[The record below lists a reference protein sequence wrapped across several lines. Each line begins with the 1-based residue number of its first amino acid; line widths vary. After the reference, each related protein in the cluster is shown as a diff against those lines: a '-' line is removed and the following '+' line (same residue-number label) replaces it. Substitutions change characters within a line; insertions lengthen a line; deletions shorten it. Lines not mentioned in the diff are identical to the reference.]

1 MLKFIFFHQIQ
12 KQSYSKWIRKI
23 ICTFKCYYKK
33 YLVQLM
39 LEQIE
44 EKEKFNPI
52 KIKQAIVSSRGVDNN
67 DFKDDN

>member
-1 MLKFIFFHQIQ
+1 
-12 KQSYSKWIRKI
+12 
-23 ICTFKCYYKK
+23 
-33 YLVQLM
+33 M